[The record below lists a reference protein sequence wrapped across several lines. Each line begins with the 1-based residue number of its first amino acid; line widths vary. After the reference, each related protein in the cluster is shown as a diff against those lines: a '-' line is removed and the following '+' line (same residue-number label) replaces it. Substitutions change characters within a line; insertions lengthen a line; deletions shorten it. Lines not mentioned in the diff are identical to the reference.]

1 MFFYLSRLIKILLLL
16 DFDDFVNVLFVFF
29 KKGFYNSQCM
39 FCTVALNFIKN
50 LLKLIIISSWG
61 FKNWMSC
68 TFACDLFWCTSL
80 YATELLWNAVIKI
93 FFIAETFHGRRY
105 IFRKIQSARKI
116 KTLQEILSVF
126 DNDHFLNSKLLF
138 RELHIF
144 GIQLILKVKFCR
156 YLSAS
161 IVD

>member
-1 MFFYLSRLIKILLLL
+1 MFFSLWRLIKILLLL
-16 DFDDFVNVLFVFF
+16 DFYNFTNVLFMFF
-29 KKGFYNSQCM
+29 KKGFHNSQCM
-39 FCTVALNFIKN
+39 FGTVALDFIKN
-50 LLKLIIISSWG
+50 LLKLIIISSWR

-80 YATELLWNAVIKI
+80 YTTELLWYAVIKI
-93 FFIAETFHGRRY
+93 FFIAETFHGGRY
-105 IFRKIQSARKI
+105 ILRKIQSARYI

-144 GIQLILKVKFCR
+144 GIQLIL
-156 YLSAS
+156 
-161 IVD
+161 